1 MEPSTPTYGASAL
14 ASTTPTPLAQ
24 LSPSLDDLKERHI
37 RAVVIL
43 LWPYSS
49 YTKKFSLLFSE
60 PDFRLRDRRGQVRVN
75 FQGAS
80 AEAVAKSQV
89 GIGDTVV
96 LSLDGARWQNHDSEI
111 GTPGKGIDWDLTFSS
126 RLLLEVY
133 RDSELFTTVKVEA
146 PPEEQ
151 PCIDGIIP
159 ATPNRSFSTPQAQ
172 TNGEPVN
179 PLATDNWSSPA
190 FSQKFS
196 ASFGSHSNLAFNTH
210 EEEDGYIWGKGRK
223 RTKFSRP
230 SSEWVFVDTLPS
242 PPPAVMDAWEY
253 GDLEL
258 EEDQQDVTM
267 EEHPSQGDTVPNSQ
281 ATPPVN
287 DGAQED
293 EATRISES
301 PKLLQQT
308 ESMDSRNPPA
318 GPNISGSFNTTF
330 SHSQTEGST
339 ATFTQNASWDTAHSQ
354 QPTITPFSSFGNS
367 FEHEQPLVNH
377 GPAPTRLSP
386 ALSPGALIGSSL
398 ETPFADTNHNLPPFC
413 SPPSN
418 QLHVYTTAPQPTTP
432 KRGVELT
439 VDETGYKV
447 GSKDQSMVNGPEDVH
462 YMPGHRA
469 NSIERPSSPTPVVD
483 FDGQKQFD
491 HEITETDHV
500 VPVTSVYSVDKRE
513 GYITE
518 LHKAERQ
525 AALTMPQ
532 DLSGQGA
539 DQEMIDEEDEGEE
552 EIEQYIGGTVGEP
565 LEEELE
571 EHVDE
576 KYAELFEEK
585 ISRRPTEDLEEE
597 LVELEEE
604 MEERMEEEL
613 AEEEREE
620 GMEIYSD
627 DEMGRTSSEGSSQLE
642 SEEEYDEGSEL
653 ESEEDA
659 FPPRPT
665 YLAVPRAPPE
675 IIVLD
680 SDDEDEGGP
689 VIPSAPQHV
698 EVLSSDVPPAPDDI
712 EKTNLSHQDFTPVGL
727 VSHVGLGE
735 DSRLEAADIETE
747 PSLLMRNIAS
757 ASLEPA
763 SRLNET
769 SQREEMGYMA
779 EVALHTET
787 EPVAVDGEGED
798 AASHKSEDQSIYR
811 HASPSFSSGSMS
823 DREPETKHDWPNEVA
838 IDPQLYHPGKR
849 RSPKTDSETGYSVD
863 HGLSHDGA
871 VDVDSWQKPRTFLS
885 PDSKGPLATPIEKRQ
900 STDIPSS
907 PPSVEALSM
916 EDELVTTQLFRD
928 MEEQA
933 RRQNLQEPDP
943 VNEMPLPT
951 PHPPEEEEPRTP
963 EDSSVTHTAKDGI
976 DLQNGKA
983 AEHAD
988 AIESSSIFQP
998 NINAIGLRSRLSY
1011 FFPLSTLADNFNKM
1025 TDTISVVISCSK
1037 ISQSHK
1043 GPREYYTTLHLTDLS
1058 MSGITVCAQ
1067 FFRRTKSSLPI
1078 AERGDII
1085 LLRDF
1090 KVQSM
1095 DHKMMLLSMAASAWA
1110 VFRGGSDTNVQM
1122 NGSPVEFGQEE
1133 QEYVATLRQWY
1144 QEEGEQLAEKH
1155 EYLTVA
1161 RGNTETSSSI
1171 SSATSSSPSRGKGG
1185 IFKKYTRPKKLRHR
1199 RITIHE
1205 LRDGRRYAEVGSPA
1219 DKDMIHEL
1227 RDGTVYANL

>member
-1 MEPSTPTYGASAL
+1 
-14 ASTTPTPLAQ
+14 
-24 LSPSLDDLKERHI
+24 
-37 RAVVIL
+37 
-43 LWPYSS
+43 
-49 YTKKFSLLFSE
+49 
-60 PDFRLRDRRGQVRVN
+60 
-75 FQGAS
+75 
-80 AEAVAKSQV
+80 
-89 GIGDTVV
+89 
-96 LSLDGARWQNHDSEI
+96 
-111 GTPGKGIDWDLTFSS
+111 
-126 RLLLEVY
+126 
-133 RDSELFTTVKVEA
+133 
-146 PPEEQ
+146 
-151 PCIDGIIP
+151 
-159 ATPNRSFSTPQAQ
+159 
-172 TNGEPVN
+172 
-179 PLATDNWSSPA
+179 
-190 FSQKFS
+190 
-196 ASFGSHSNLAFNTH
+196 
-210 EEEDGYIWGKGRK
+210 
-223 RTKFSRP
+223 
-230 SSEWVFVDTLPS
+230 
-242 PPPAVMDAWEY
+242 MDAWEY
-253 GDLEL
+253 EDLEL

-281 ATPPVN
+281 ATAHVD

-301 PKLLQQT
+301 PKLLLQT

-318 GPNISGSFNTTF
+318 GPNILGTFNTTF
-330 SHSQTEGST
+330 NNSQTEGST

-354 QPTITPFSSFGNS
+354 QPTITPLSSFGNS
-367 FEHEQPLVNH
+367 FEQEQPLVNH
-377 GPAPTRLSP
+377 EAAPTRLPP
-386 ALSPGALIGSSL
+386 ALSPRALIVSSL
-398 ETPFADTNHNLPPFC
+398 EMPFADTSHNLPPLR
-413 SPPSN
+413 SPPSSQPYVYDTTVA
-418 QLHVYTTAPQPTTP
+418 QLTTP

-439 VDETGYKV
+439 VDETGYEV
-447 GSKDQSMVNGPEDVH
+447 GSKDQAMVNGPEGVH

-469 NSIERPSSPTPVVD
+469 NSIERPSSPTPVVNL
-483 FDGQKQFD
+483 DGQKQFD

-500 VPVTSVYSVDKRE
+500 APVTSVDKRE
-513 GYITE
+513 GDITE
-518 LHKAERQ
+518 LHKAERK
-525 AALTMPQ
+525 AALTLPQ
-532 DLSGQGA
+532 DLSGQGYRA
-539 DQEMIDEEDEGEE
+539 DQNMIDEEDEGEE
-552 EIEQYIGGTVGEP
+552 EIEEYIRGTVGER

-597 LVELEEE
+597 LMELEEE
-604 MEERMEEEL
+604 MEERMEEEEL

-627 DEMGRTSSEGSSQLE
+627 DETGRSSSEGSSQLE

-653 ESEEDA
+653 ESEENTL
-659 FPPRPT
+659 PPRPT
-665 YLAVPRAPPE
+665 YLAIPRAPPE
-675 IIVLD
+675 VIVLD

-712 EKTNLSHQDFTPVGL
+712 ERTNLSHRDFTPIGL

-747 PSLLMRNIAS
+747 PSLLMQNIAS
-757 ASLEPA
+757 PSLEPA
-763 SRLNET
+763 SRLDET
-769 SQREEMGYMA
+769 SQREMMGYMA
-779 EVALHTET
+779 EAALYTEA

-798 AASHKSEDQSIYR
+798 EARHKSEDLSSYR

-823 DREPETKHDWPNEVA
+823 DREPETKHDWSNEVA
-838 IDPQLYHPGKR
+838 IDPQLYQPGKR
-849 RSPKTDSETGYSVD
+849 KSPKTDSETRYSVD

-871 VDVDSWQKPRTFLS
+871 VDVDSWQKPIICLS
-885 PDSKGPLATPIEKRQ
+885 PDSKGPLATPIKKRQ

-907 PPSVEALSM
+907 PPSAEALST
-916 EDELVTTQLFRD
+916 EDELITTQLFRD

-933 RRQNLQEPDP
+933 RRQNLQEPDL

-963 EDSSVTHTAKDGI
+963 EDSSVNDTAKDGI
-976 DLQNGKA
+976 DLRNGKA

-1078 AERGDII
+1078 AEKGDII

-1110 VFRGGSDTNVQM
+1110 VFRGGSDTDVQM

-1185 IFKKYTRPKKLRHR
+1185 IFKKYTRPKKPRHR